1 MDVEELDMRDL
12 FEDEAQDRDEDDPDA
27 GDEEVVD
34 QSVYIVP

>member
-27 GDEEVVD
+27 GDDEVD
-34 QSVYIVP
+34 QSVYIVPL